1 MKRILSIILMVWL
14 TFSLAACGGETE
26 PLRER
31 ESLRES
37 DTTQPNVVGASAQ
50 GENISVS
57 EPVSAL
63 VPEAGNAGLVE
74 SAGNILVVYFSRWG
88 NTDYPDD
95 VDASTS
101 ASIVLDSDAR
111 YGTTEY
117 VANMIANEVGADLHR
132 IETVTSYTADF
143 DELRN
148 VNHDEMN
155 KNYLPELKTSN
166 LDITQYDTVFVGY
179 PVWATDV
186 PQAVISFLKEYDLAG
201 KTVIPFCTHDG
212 YGAGR
217 SYQTIAEASHA
228 GTTLDGI
235 AIEAKDVPGAR
246 DTVAGWLA
254 DIGISGAKVQAETAV
269 HITIADITLE
279 GVLYN
284 TALAEEI
291 KAYFPLTIS
300 MVGYG
305 GREYYGGVSFYPE
318 NLEGGQRNFKN
329 GDITYCEAHHNM
341 AIFYAQTDNPNLS
354 VDVIPIGRVT
364 SDLSVFES
372 LGSREEITFSLA
384 DKESQQGEVAAPGN
398 GNGQQNDTGV
408 PGDGNGQQN
417 DMTAPGDGSGQQNDI
432 TALGIGD
439 AGAEDTTDGV
449 KVLVAYF
456 SATNTTKGVA
466 ENLADGLGADLYQ
479 IVPETPYT
487 TADLNY
493 NSNSSRTT
501 IEMNDPNARPAISG
515 SVENMEQ
522 YDVIFLGYPIWWAE
536 APRIINTFV
545 ESYDFSGKTIVP
557 FCTSGGSGMGS
568 SARNLHSATN
578 GAAWL
583 DGRKFSGSASADEL
597 VEWADGLGLDL
608 SATQ

>member
-1 MKRILSIILMVWL
+1 M
-14 TFSLAACGGETE
+14 
-26 PLRER
+26 
-31 ESLRES
+31 
-37 DTTQPNVVGASAQ
+37 
-50 GENISVS
+50 
-57 EPVSAL
+57 
-63 VPEAGNAGLVE
+63 
-74 SAGNILVVYFSRWG
+74 
-88 NTDYPDD
+88 
-95 VDASTS
+95 
-101 ASIVLDSDAR
+101 
-111 YGTTEY
+111 
-117 VANMIANEVGADLHR
+117 
-132 IETVTSYTADF
+132 
-143 DELRN
+143 
-148 VNHDEMN
+148 
-155 KNYLPELKTSN
+155 
-166 LDITQYDTVFVGY
+166 
-179 PVWATDV
+179 
-186 PQAVISFLKEYDLAG
+186 
-201 KTVIPFCTHDG
+201 
-212 YGAGR
+212 
-217 SYQTIAEASHA
+217 
-228 GTTLDGI
+228 
-235 AIEAKDVPGAR
+235 
-246 DTVAGWLA
+246 
-254 DIGISGAKVQAETAV
+254 QAETAV
-269 HITIADITLE
+269 HITIGDITLE

-300 MVGYG
+300 MVGFG

-318 NLEGGQRNFKN
+318 NLEGGQRNFEN

-364 SDLSVFES
+364 SDLSVFET

-384 DKESQQGEVAAPGN
+384 DIEGQQGEAAAPGN
-398 GNGQQNDTGV
+398 VSGQQNDLTT
-408 PGDGNGQQN
+408 PGDGSGQRN
-417 DMTAPGDGSGQQNDI
+417 NMTAPGDGSGQQNDM
-432 TALGIGD
+432 TTPGDGSGQQNDMAAPENDD
-439 AGAEDTTDGV
+439 AGINDTTESV

-466 ENLADGLGADLYQ
+466 ENLADGLGADIYQ

-487 TADLNY
+487 SADLNY

-578 GAAWL
+578 GATWL
-583 DGRKFSGSASADEL
+583 DGRKFSGSVSVDEL

-608 SATQ
+608 STAQ